1 MSRSYNIVRP
11 RFWAWAK
18 EKELSAAARELA
30 LYCLTS
36 PHTNGIGCFRLPIA
50 YIAEDMGT
58 VPVTVRKTV
67 SELSKIGFLHHDG
80 STGWLFIPGFLDH
93 NPIANINVGKSL
105 IPFVEAVPR
114 KAQFYKAF
122 LDVIERSAERFP
134 EGFVDRMRNGIG
146 NGSPNGMPTHDH
158 DHDHDHEHEH
168 DAGATEAADS
178 IKLPDPVAE
187 AFTLYRE
194 AAQRHGWSIP
204 RKLDDDRRK
213 ALSRILK
220 EWDGLDGWRAGLAK
234 AEVSGF
240 LTGKTPRDEAHKD
253 WRCNLDFL
261 TSPKKFRRL
270 VEGGYGGDMPMPGPA
285 SPRGTWAEGMP

>member
-11 RFWAWAK
+11 GFWAWAK
-18 EKELSAAARELA
+18 GKELSASARELA

-50 YIAEDMGT
+50 YIAEDLGT
-58 VPVTVRKTV
+58 VPATVRETV
-67 SELSKIGFLHHDG
+67 SELSKIGFLHHDD
-80 STGWLFIPGFLDH
+80 STGWVFIPGFLDH

-105 IPFVEAVPR
+105 MPFVEAVPR
-114 KAQFYKAF
+114 KAPFYRAF
-122 LDVIERSAERFP
+122 LDAIERSAERFP
-134 EGFVDRMRNGIG
+134 DGFLDRMRNGIG

-158 DHDHDHEHEH
+158 DHDHEHEH
-168 DAGATEAADS
+168 DAGAGESAGEPDLT
-178 IKLPDPVAE
+178 DPVAE

-194 AAQRHGWSIP
+194 AAKRHGWSIP
-204 RKLDDDRRK
+204 RKLDGDRRT

-220 EWDGLDGWRAGLAK
+220 DWDGLDGWRAGLGK
-234 AEVSGF
+234 AEASGF
-240 LTGKTPRDEAHKD
+240 LTGRTPRDEAHKD

-270 VEGGYGGDMPMPGPA
+270 MEGGYGGDMPPPGSA
-285 SPRGTWAEGMP
+285 SARGSWAEGMP

>member
-50 YIAEDMGT
+50 YIAEDLGT
-58 VPVTVRKTV
+58 VPGTVRKTV
-67 SELSKIGFLHHDG
+67 AELSKIGFLHHDD
-80 STGWLFIPGFLDH
+80 STGWVFIVGFLDH

-114 KAQFYKAF
+114 KAPFYRAF
-122 LDVIERSAERFP
+122 LDTLERSAERFP
-134 EGFVDRMRNGIG
+134 EGFVDRMWNGIG
-146 NGSPNGMPTHDH
+146 NGPPNGMPTHDH
-158 DHDHDHEHEH
+158 DHDHDH
-168 DAGATEAADS
+168 DAGAVCGEAG
-178 IKLPDPVAE
+178 LPDPIAE
-187 AFTLYRE
+187 AFTLYTD
-194 AAQRHGWSIP
+194 AAKRHGWSIP

-220 EWDGLDGWRAGLAK
+220 EWGGLDGWREGLGK
-234 AEVSGF
+234 AEASGF
-240 LTGKTPRDEAHKD
+240 LTGRTSRDEVHKD
-253 WRCNLDFL
+253 WRCSLDFL
-261 TSPKKFRRL
+261 TSPRKFRRL
-270 VEGGYGGDMPMPGPA
+270 MEGGYGGTMPPPGPA
-285 SPRGTWAEGMP
+285 PARGSWSAGMP